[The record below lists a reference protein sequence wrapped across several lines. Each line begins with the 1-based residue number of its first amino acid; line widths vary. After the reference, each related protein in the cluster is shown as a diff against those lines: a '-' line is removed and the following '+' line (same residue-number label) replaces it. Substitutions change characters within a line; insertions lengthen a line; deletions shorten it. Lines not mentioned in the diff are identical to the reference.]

1 MALTSSEV
9 RVGVSGEVSVGPT
22 GTTAPTDA
30 STALNAAFLGLGYIS
45 DDGITETVDRSV
57 DDITAW
63 QNATVVRSIV
73 TEAKVTYEFTLIQT
87 NVDVIEFVTGAT
99 VTQTAPMGTYTMDPA
114 ATGGRKSFVFQIID
128 GAQLK
133 RIYVAEGEITERGEI
148 TYASG
153 EPIGYAVTI
162 QAYTN
167 PVVFDTALKT

>member
-1 MALTSSEV
+1 MVAV
-9 RVGVSGEVSVGPT
+9 DADGELQEL
-22 GTTAPTDA
+22 
-30 STALNAAFLGLGYIS
+30 STAAKLTIPIDGVMVSAEEATSYVKT

-99 VTQTAPMGTYTMDPA
+99 VTQSAPMGTYTMDPA